1 MLKRY
6 NVELLGAAFGLQLL
20 MLWYLSSLVISE
32 EIVPKTYDYF
42 IQFVIVL
49 TGAWIGAWSAFRLKE
64 SQDKRK
70 IYQENKAAL
79 NVALFHIC
87 HQRNVVANV
96 VQDFAPYTTPE
107 QRAFALPALMQPNY
121 EELAYDLGKLAFL
134 LESSDPNIMM
144 DLAIEQKGFEQLLA
158 SIVIRNNFYV
168 QEVQP
173 AMFQTGTD
181 FKHLDFVR
189 LKQSLTPRIYD
200 GAVNGADTM
209 YLHMFTTEER
219 LENLLLKLRE
229 LARTEFPGEKFVNWS
244 VPEKE

>member
-1 MLKRY
+1 MVKQYR
-6 NVELLGAAFGLQLL
+6 VELLGAAFGLQLI

-32 EIVPKTYDYF
+32 DIVPKTYDYF

-49 TGAWIGAWSAFRLKE
+49 TGAWIGAWSAFKLKE
-64 SQDKRK
+64 SQDGRK
-70 IYQENKAAL
+70 KYLENKAAL

-87 HQRNVVANV
+87 HQRNVVENI
-96 VQDFAPYTTPE
+96 VQDFDPYITRE
-107 QRAFALPALMQPNY
+107 QRAFALPALMQPSY

-158 SIVIRNNFYV
+158 SIAIRNDFYV

-173 AMFQTGTD
+173 AMFQAGID
-181 FKHLDFVR
+181 FNHLDFVL
-189 LKQSLTPRIYD
+189 LKQRLEPKIYD

-209 YLHMFTTEER
+209 YLHMFTTEEK

-229 LARTEFPGEKFVNWS
+229 LARKEFPGEKFVNWS
-244 VPEKE
+244 LPKVK